1 VPDIVEFG
9 SNVFRKMGIC
19 LVLTLRITQW
29 KKGGLVDAATVEEL
43 KVKTDMKSK

>member
-1 VPDIVEFG
+1 MSSG
-9 SNVFRKMGIC
+9 KKGIY
-19 LVLTLRITQW
+19 LVLTLRTNQW